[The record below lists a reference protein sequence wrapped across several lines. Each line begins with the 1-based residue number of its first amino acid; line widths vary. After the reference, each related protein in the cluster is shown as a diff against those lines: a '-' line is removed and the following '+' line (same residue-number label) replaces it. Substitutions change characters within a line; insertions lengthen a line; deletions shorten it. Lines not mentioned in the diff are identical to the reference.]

1 MTLQIIPFA
10 SLLVLAT
17 LALVKRPPAFIIA
30 VTANCVCCGFSAYWD
45 SINQY
50 DFCTMESMSFLS
62 VCMCLI
68 LLPLLRLDLSAGRFV
83 CPDDRRVR
91 MLALIVIIATVPA
104 TGYFL
109 QYVGHIFEH
118 DISALRIENKMN
130 NAVLS
135 VSILHRLFI
144 SCSYLYVIALGLFVY
159 GFIRQVFSRRVII
172 LLFVGSLS
180 YPLSGFY
187 LYSRGIMLLYGVTL
201 FAFAILGFR
210 FCRPELRY
218 RLVRG
223 FVTMALI
230 LSVPFAFI
238 TVERF
243 SDNKEQG
250 LFEYVG
256 GGPRYFSRIYHHSE
270 YWMKDPSALFLRPFS
285 MLWDKFVDR
294 APSHERML
302 DVYETNKV
310 LTYSEE
316 STDEPSAPFITM
328 CGALLAEFSE
338 SSVLAIHVGLALIF
352 AWIFGMFRRCM
363 TLPGLMVCGCYLV
376 TAIMYSIGYMYM
388 GTPGNMAFILI
399 ALSACVLRGGRREE
413 VEVAP

>member
-10 SLLVLAT
+10 SLLALAA
-17 LALVKRPPAFIIA
+17 LALVKRTPAFIVA
-30 VTANCVCCGFSAYWD
+30 VAVNGVSCGLSAYWD

-50 DFCTMESMSFLS
+50 DFCTVGSMTFLS
-62 VCMCLI
+62 TCMCLI
-68 LLPLLRLDLSAGRFV
+68 LLPLLRLDLSAGRIV

-91 MLALIVIIATVPA
+91 ILALIVIIATVPA
-104 TGYFL
+104 TVYFL
-109 QYVGHIFEH
+109 QHVGHIFEH
-118 DISALRIENKMN
+118 NISALRIENKMN

-159 GFIRQVFSRRVII
+159 GFIRKVFSQWAMI

-180 YPLSGFY
+180 YPLSGIY
-187 LYSRGIMLLYGVTL
+187 LYSRGMTLLYGVTL
-201 FAFAILGFR
+201 FAFAVLGFR
-210 FCRPELRY
+210 FCAPETRRSLLRS
-218 RLVRG
+218 LVIMVAAIG
-223 FVTMALI
+223 
-230 LSVPFAFI
+230 VPFAFI

-294 APSHERML
+294 EPSHERML
-302 DVYETNKV
+302 EVYETNKV

-338 SSVLAIHVGLALIF
+338 RSVLAIHVALALSF
-352 AWIFGMFRRCM
+352 AWLFGVYRRCM
-363 TLPGLMVCGCYLV
+363 TLSGLMVCGCYFV
-376 TAIMYSIGYMYM
+376 TAIMYSIGYMYI
-388 GTPGNMAFILI
+388 GTPGNMAIILI
-399 ALSACVLRGGRREE
+399 ALSACVLRGGHREE
-413 VEVAP
+413 VEVVP